1 MARTV
6 YPTLSE
12 MAESILNDVR
22 AENTIKTAEAQ
33 VLTAS
38 LAPEKVKASS
48 ELTESMYKL
57 ANLLRSTPTAGLTY
71 NDVWEY
77 IDAV

>member
-38 LAPEKVKASS
+38 LTPEKVKASS
-48 ELTESMYKL
+48 ELTEGMYKL
-57 ANLLRSTPTAGLTY
+57 ANLLRNTPETGLTY